1 MVNKFLRDN
10 GFKGVMAF
18 ATIAVVLPVLAQDA
32 AAARAAYQQQ
42 QAVLEVQ
49 RLAQQF
55 DQLAANQESLVARM
69 ARIEEGSAVGDLQ
82 AEIASLKTQIAE
94 LKREQEAMRREI
106 VADLAKRIAA
116 LPRPAPAPAPQPA
129 YTPPP
134 PTRKGPVAT
143 RPAPPPPPPEY
154 TGSYYEHEVKPGQT
168 LSEISKGFDV
178 PIQKIL
184 QANPGLK
191 PNALRVG
198 QKIRVPAEDG
208 K

>member
-1 MVNKFLRDN
+1 MTSKYVI
-10 GFKGVMAF
+10 GFVALVGLMTAS
-18 ATIAVVLPVLAQDA
+18 AQDVA
-32 AAARAAYQQQ
+32 SARAAYQQQ

-55 DQLAANQESLVARM
+55 DQLAANHESLVGRM
-69 ARIEEGSAVGDLQ
+69 ARLEEGADVGDIR
-82 AEIASLKTQIAE
+82 AEIASLKAQIAD
-94 LKREQEAMRREI
+94 LRREQEAMRREI

-116 LPRPAPAPAPQPA
+116 LPRPAPAPQPT

-134 PTRKGPVAT
+134 ARGGPAR
-143 RPAPPPPPPEY
+143 RPAATPPPPQPEY